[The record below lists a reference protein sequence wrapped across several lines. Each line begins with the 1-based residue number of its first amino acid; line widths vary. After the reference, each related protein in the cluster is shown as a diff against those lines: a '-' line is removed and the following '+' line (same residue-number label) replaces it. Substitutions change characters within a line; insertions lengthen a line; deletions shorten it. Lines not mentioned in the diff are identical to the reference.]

1 MPFIPWKENLSL
13 RARGGMV
20 FEGEDVDL
28 SDDWADYDGDNDI
41 SISVTDFESKFD
53 VA

>member
-1 MPFIPWKENLSL
+1 MI
-13 RARGGMV
+13 

-41 SISVTDFESKFD
+41 SVSVTDFESKFD